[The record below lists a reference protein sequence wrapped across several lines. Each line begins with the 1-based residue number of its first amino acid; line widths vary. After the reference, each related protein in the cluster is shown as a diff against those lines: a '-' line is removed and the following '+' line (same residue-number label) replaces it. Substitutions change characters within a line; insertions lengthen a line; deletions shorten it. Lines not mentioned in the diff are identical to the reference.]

1 MKIIATLL
9 AFSFS
14 IVGIRAQQNIHLKIN
29 HKLGDNPL
37 EMEQPAVNNL
47 GYGFTFT
54 RIDYYISSLSI
65 HHDGGM
71 TTTFPDVY
79 ILSKGNEELNVL
91 LGTANVT
98 TIESITFSI
107 GVESPTNN
115 EDPAQWPTDHP
126 LNYQSPSMHWG
137 WSSGY
142 RFAAVEGLSGSNMN
156 LNYQLH
162 GLGND
167 NYFSQTI
174 PVQGMQD
181 GNMTYIEL
189 DADYIEALRDINL
202 STGPINHGTNTND
215 LTMLNNFKDYVFSP
229 ASSVVGI
236 FEEPVLNFNLY
247 PNPSKS
253 EFTISGI
260 NEIMKVQVT
269 DMTGRKILETT
280 FKSAAQIEIEAPGT
294 YIVYVTNSSGLTSS
308 QKLIIQP

>member
-1 MKIIATLL
+1 MRIIATLL

-29 HKLGDNPL
+29 HKLGDTPL
-37 EMEQPAVNNL
+37 EMEQAAVNNL

-54 RIDYYISSLSI
+54 RIDYYISSFSI
-65 HHDGGM
+65 QHDGGM

-79 ILSKGNEELNVL
+79 ILSKGNEELNVM
-91 LGTANVT
+91 LGVANVT

-142 RFAAVEGLSGSNMN
+142 RFAAVEGQSGSNMN

-215 LTMLNNFKDYVFSP
+215 LTMLNNFKNYVFSP
-229 ASSVVGI
+229 ASSVVGV
-236 FEEPVLNFNLY
+236 FEQPILNFNLY

-269 DMTGRKILETT
+269 DMTGRKILETS
-280 FKSAAQIEIEAPGT
+280 FKSAAQFEIETPGT